1 MQDSAETAAALP
13 LLLWR
18 RDRPPPQKNIYMSNC
33 KEERQGVEILAALR
47 RVKPDEYRVPL
58 CDFNLFIRKVLGR
71 V

>member
-1 MQDSAETAAALP
+1 M
-13 LLLWR
+13 
-18 RDRPPPQKNIYMSNC
+18 
-33 KEERQGVEILAALR
+33 EILAALR